1 MTRHAT
7 WALADTGSVIVPW
20 TPGLA
25 KRELERAGID
35 QQQLL
40 AELTDA
46 NRPTSRDWL
55 QKRLRLLWKS
65 STPAGSLDATAWL
78 HETGRLLAD
87 LPQDILAAAIDTAVM
102 QSVRGFMPSVGEI
115 RAIAEPHARLRRLQ
129 EDRLRAAMEWTPPVP
144 VPTEP
149 TCTPEEAAAILAE
162 EGIKLAERPLQ
173 TQPTLADYIGLGL
186 NEEEARAILAQ
197 QHRDLAK
204 DMTVGK
210 ALAA

>member
-1 MTRHAT
+1 MTPPAT
-7 WALADTGSVIVPW
+7 WALADTGSSIVPW

-25 KRELERAGID
+25 KRELERAGVD
-35 QQQLL
+35 QRQLL
-40 AELTDA
+40 AELVEG
-46 NRPTSRDWL
+46 NRPATPDWL

-102 QSVRGFMPSVGEI
+102 QSARGFMPSVGEI
-115 RAIAEPHARLRRLQ
+115 RAIAEPHARTRRLQ
-129 EDRLRAAMEWTPPVP
+129 EDRLRAAIDWTPPVP
-144 VPTEP
+144 VPVEP

-173 TQPTLADYIGLGL
+173 AQPTLADYIELGL
-186 NEEEARAILAQ
+186 TEDEARDILAKQ
-197 QHRDLAK
+197 KRELAK
-204 DMTVGK
+204 TMTVGK